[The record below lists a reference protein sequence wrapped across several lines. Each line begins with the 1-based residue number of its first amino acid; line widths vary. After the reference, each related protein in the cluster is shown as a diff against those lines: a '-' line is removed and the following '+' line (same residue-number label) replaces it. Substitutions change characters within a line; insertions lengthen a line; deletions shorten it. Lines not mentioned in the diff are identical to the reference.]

1 MSLYQPAAA
10 LQLHAVTITMA
21 ISPKRKKHHAHM
33 HKSSRR
39 LLRLRLRLLFPP
51 LISACFLLLVTFFSL
66 FFTPSPVNVT
76 SMHFLSSIQFYF
88 VTILFKSVFLSST
101 IPSLSQTQYNDLVR
115 SRLNSHSQE
124 DSGSAVSFHVPVS
137 KLS

>member
-1 MSLYQPAAA
+1 MSLYQPSAA

-33 HKSSRR
+33 HKSTRR
-39 LLRLRLRLLFPP
+39 LLRLRFRLLFPP

-76 SMHFLSSIQFYF
+76 SMRFLQFYF